1 MQNEGMQTKFFA
13 GRVDPAIRDAA
24 TVVILRDGEHGPEVL
39 MLRRHVNAAVLGGAY
54 VFPGGK
60 VDPQDLLIARSPR
73 VDSPAAALQASLGES
88 RLDAEA
94 AAALFVA
101 ACRETLEEAG
111 VLFAG
116 GIDAQLAQR
125 ARERAC
131 VDGGFAGMLEALD
144 LTLAA
149 SSLVPWTRWVTPRE
163 PALMNRRFDARFF
176 VAPLPAGQL
185 AAHDDYEA
193 TDSAWMRP
201 AAALERYGRGEIVL
215 APVQIMSLAHL
226 AEHASVDAILDEAR
240 SRLPPLIEP
249 ELIEHGGARGF
260 AYPGHERH
268 PVRTRA
274 MPGPTCLMLRG
285 ERFEPPDGFASL
297 FPRMET

>member
-1 MQNEGMQTKFFA
+1 MPDQSKQA
-13 GRVDPAIRDAA
+13 GKPPVAPVAAA
-24 TVVILRDGEHGPEVL
+24 TILLLRDSANGPEVF
-39 MLRRHVNAAVLGGAY
+39 MVKRHHQVDFTAGAL

-60 VDPQDLLIARSPR
+60 VDAQDLAIARSPR
-73 VDSPAAALQASLGES
+73 VDAPTGALHASLGEAG
-88 RLDAEA
+88 LDAEA

-116 GIDAQLAQR
+116 GIDAPLAQR

-131 VDGGFAGMLEALD
+131 ADGGFAGMLEALD
-144 LTLAA
+144 VTLAA

-176 VAPLPAGQL
+176 VAALPAGQL

-201 AAALERYGRGEIVL
+201 AVALERYGRGEIVL

-226 AEHASVDAILDEAR
+226 AEHASVEAILDEAR

-285 ERFEPPDGFASL
+285 ERFEPPDGFESL